1 MKPVGARKS
10 FTGAGRSV
18 IDLHMFAA
26 KGGIGARSL
35 ASANLDGLS
44 SLSSLTSGAR
54 KPLCGVEVR
63 DSSADE
69 NLLAHAEPHEAP
81 KRQSTL
87 LGFVTRPAVSEVVI
101 AVASEQLVAETA
113 DDPLGVDEDD
123 GGAPSWAASGGMVLE
138 VLEEMVTLLA
148 GCGALRL
155 NGCARAL
162 RALVRAAR
170 RLLHP

>member
-1 MKPVGARKS
+1 
-10 FTGAGRSV
+10 
-18 IDLHMFAA
+18 MFAA

-113 DDPLGVDEDD
+113 DDPLGDRSVLDAA
-123 GGAPSWAASGGMVLE
+123 APAD
-138 VLEEMVTLLA
+138 
-148 GCGALRL
+148 RQH
-155 NGCARAL
+155 R
-162 RALVRAAR
+162 
-170 RLLHP
+170 